1 MVQVA
6 EIKLNEN
13 MKVECTY
20 FFFTLLQKIQGSTD
34 FVIFT

>member
-13 MKVECTY
+13 MKVECISV
-20 FFFTLLQKIQGSTD
+20 LLCCKKFNIQQTS
-34 FVIFT
+34 